1 MSHGLHVSHRISM
14 ITILDRYIVKALL
27 PPFGISLAMLCFLV
41 LTKEMLRLVEL
52 VVGKGIGL
60 LAVLQIIG
68 HLMPSFLV
76 LTLPM
81 ACLIASIATFSR
93 LSFDSEIV
101 AMRTAGLSLFRI
113 TMPVLVFSS
122 FVFLGTLGLS
132 QWGQPW
138 SSISLK
144 KLAISLMQD
153 NVQLALDR
161 GTFQEP
167 MDDMMLFVP
176 EPESGEPA
184 RGIFI
189 ADRRDPDRPLIIT
202 ARSFHMLH
210 DPTHEQFGIR
220 LHEGTIHQAPRNV
233 AHYHHVSF
241 TTYDLTMD
249 LASTLGVTTPTR
261 PDYHHIMAALEQSDW
276 QDSGMLRRLMEYYK
290 DLAFPLATLLLGV
303 LGVPVGIVSRRSGHL
318 GDFVLGIVI
327 MVGYYLLNVLGEFG
341 VTAHLLHPFAGA
353 WFPNVCLLLIAGL
366 LFHQASRH

>member
-1 MSHGLHVSHRISM
+1 MT
-14 ITILDRYIVKALL
+14 TILDRYILKELL
-27 PPFGISLAMLCFLV
+27 PPFSISLAILCFLV

-52 VVGKGIGL
+52 LVGKGIGL

-81 ACLIASIATFSR
+81 ACLIASIAAFSR

-122 FVFLGTLGLS
+122 FVFLATLGLS

-144 KLAISLMQD
+144 KLAISLMRD
-153 NVQLALDR
+153 NVQLALDH

-167 MDDMMLFVP
+167 MDNMMLFVP
-176 EPESGEPA
+176 EPRHGGPS

-202 ARSFHMLH
+202 ARSFHMLNT
-210 DPTHEQFGIR
+210 PAREQFGLR

-233 AHYHHVSF
+233 EHYHQVTF
-241 TTYDLTMD
+241 TTYDIKMD
-249 LASTLGVTTPTR
+249 LASTLGVETPTR
-261 PDYHHIMAALEQSDW
+261 PDYQHIMAALEQSGW

-290 DLAFPLATLLLGV
+290 DLAFPVATFLLGI
-303 LGVPVGIVSRRSGHL
+303 LGVPVGILSSRSGHL
-318 GDFVLGIVI
+318 GDFVLGIAI
-327 MVGYYLLNVLGEFG
+327 MVGYYVLNVLGEFG
-341 VTAHLLHPFAGA
+341 VTAHILHPFAGA
-353 WFPNVCLLLIAGL
+353 WFPNICLLLIAGL
-366 LFHQASRH
+366 LFHRASRH